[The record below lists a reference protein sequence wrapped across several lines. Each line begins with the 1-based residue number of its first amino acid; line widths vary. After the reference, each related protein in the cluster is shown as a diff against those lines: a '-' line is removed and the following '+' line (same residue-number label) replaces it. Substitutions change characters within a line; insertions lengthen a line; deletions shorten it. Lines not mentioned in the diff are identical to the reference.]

1 MENPQPSSIT
11 NATAAATSA
20 ACPYTES
27 NPCGQFIEPVRA
39 RNIFRCR
46 RQDIC
51 RCCCCYTALFQ
62 RWTVLLLLLQ
72 LLCVLPEPL
81 KFFWFLSERR
91 EEIAAELVMSPFLII
106 FLPTESRSAEIR
118 LSGLVGSSY
127 GLSSTCVVVV
137 VVWGL

>member
-1 MENPQPSSIT
+1 MPQQQQPPVPPVHIPNPIRVDSSLNLFARAISF
-11 NATAAATSA
+11 AVDDKIFVAAVAVILLSF
-20 ACPYTES
+20 
-27 NPCGQFIEPVRA
+27 NGGQ
-39 RNIFRCR
+39 
-46 RQDIC
+46 
-51 RCCCCYTALFQ
+51 
-62 RWTVLLLLLQ
+62 WTVLLLLLQ

-106 FLPTESRSAEIR
+106 FLPTQSRSAEIR

-127 GLSSTCVVVV
+127 GLSSTCVVAVVV

>member
-1 MENPQPSSIT
+1 MPQQQQPPVPPVHIPNPIRVDSSLNLFARAISF
-11 NATAAATSA
+11 AVDDKIFVAAVAVNILLSF
-20 ACPYTES
+20 S
-27 NPCGQFIEPVRA
+27 SGQ
-39 RNIFRCR
+39 
-46 RQDIC
+46 
-51 RCCCCYTALFQ
+51 
-62 RWTVLLLLLQ
+62 WTVVLLLFQ